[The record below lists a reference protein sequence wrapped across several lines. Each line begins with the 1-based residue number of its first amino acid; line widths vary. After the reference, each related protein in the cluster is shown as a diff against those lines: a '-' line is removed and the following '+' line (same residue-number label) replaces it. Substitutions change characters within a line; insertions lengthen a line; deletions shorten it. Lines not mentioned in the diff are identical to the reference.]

1 MKYLTLLSGVLVLLL
16 LLTGCAKPPDA
27 EREAARVSMDAAVS
41 AGADK
46 YAPVDFDGAQKMWDS
61 AESRMKEKKYKEAK
75 QAYIDVKAAF
85 EKSAAAAE
93 AGKKA
98 AADQANAS
106 LSTLEESW
114 KNLQA
119 TARTVRKK
127 LRDREEAWT
136 ADSGEISEGLSK
148 AREMI
153 PADPAGAKTKLDE
166 VKGVIDR
173 WEAAFKKM
181 ASTPKKPET
190 TKKKTTKKKETKKKG
205 GKKKEAT
212 KKAAKNKAV
221 DKTKTQPRHP

>member
-1 MKYLTLLSGVLVLLL
+1 
-16 LLTGCAKPPDA
+16 
-27 EREAARVSMDAAVS
+27 
-41 AGADK
+41 
-46 YAPVDFDGAQKMWDS
+46 
-61 AESRMKEKKYKEAK
+61 
-75 QAYIDVKAAF
+75 
-85 EKSAAAAE
+85 
-93 AGKKA
+93 
-98 AADQANAS
+98 
-106 LSTLEESW
+106 
-114 KNLQA
+114 
-119 TARTVRKK
+119 
-127 LRDREEAWT
+127 
-136 ADSGEISEGLSK
+136 
-148 AREMI
+148 MI